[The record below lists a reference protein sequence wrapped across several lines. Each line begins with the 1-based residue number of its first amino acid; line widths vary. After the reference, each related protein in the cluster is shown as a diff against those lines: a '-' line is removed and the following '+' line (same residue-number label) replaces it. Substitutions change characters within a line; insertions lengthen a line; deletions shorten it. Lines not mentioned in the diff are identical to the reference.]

1 MALTK
6 QQTRELYR
14 KRARSYDSS
23 IWIYRLAGMRID
35 HYRRETVNALSLKQ
49 GDTVIDLACGTGLNF
64 PFLYDAVGQE
74 GKIIGVDLTDSM
86 LEQAEV
92 RVREN
97 GWRNVELV
105 QADLAQYTFPISAS
119 GILSTLAITL
129 VPEYDDVIRRGSAAL
144 LPGGRF
150 AVFDIKEPDRWP
162 QWLIR
167 FAAWLNKPYGVSLEL
182 AARHPWES
190 IRQVL
195 NEVHYREYYAGVLYI
210 SVGETMR

>member
-74 GKIIGVDLTDSM
+74 GKIIGGDLTDSM

-105 QADLAQYTFPISAS
+105 
-119 GILSTLAITL
+119 
-129 VPEYDDVIRRGSAAL
+129 
-144 LPGGRF
+144 
-150 AVFDIKEPDRWP
+150 
-162 QWLIR
+162 
-167 FAAWLNKPYGVSLEL
+167 
-182 AARHPWES
+182 
-190 IRQVL
+190 
-195 NEVHYREYYAGVLYI
+195 
-210 SVGETMR
+210 